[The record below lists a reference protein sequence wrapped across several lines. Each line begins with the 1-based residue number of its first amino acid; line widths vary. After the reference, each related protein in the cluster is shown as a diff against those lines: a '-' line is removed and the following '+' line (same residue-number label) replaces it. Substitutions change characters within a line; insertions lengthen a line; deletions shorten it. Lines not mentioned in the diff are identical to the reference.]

1 MACFASGGDLGGGR
15 YENGRICDGIFSS
28 SSLLLSD
35 FAVLANFRITEKS
48 ETVSCGENQ
57 VSE

>member
-15 YENGRICDGIFSS
+15 YENGRICDRIFSS

-48 ETVSCGENQ
+48 ETVSC
-57 VSE
+57 

>member
-28 SSLLLSD
+28 SLLSD
-35 FAVLANFRITEKS
+35 WLILGLQRSRKLLV
-48 ETVSCGENQ
+48 VENR